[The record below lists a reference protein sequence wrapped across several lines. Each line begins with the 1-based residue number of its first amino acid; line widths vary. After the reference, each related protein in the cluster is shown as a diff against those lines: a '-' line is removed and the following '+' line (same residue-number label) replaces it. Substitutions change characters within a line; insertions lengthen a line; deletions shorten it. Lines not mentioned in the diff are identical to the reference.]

1 MSQANVEAVR
11 AVYEDWGKG
20 NFRSGVD
27 LYDPLALLVQGPG
40 FPEAGAYLGLE
51 GFAEYMQTFLEAWE
65 RVTIEAEDLV
75 DSGDS
80 VVAAVMQRAIG
91 KGSEA
96 PVEFRYFQVWSFRG
110 GKVIRLETFRD
121 RATAFE
127 AAGLSSAPDGA

>member
-51 GFAEYMQTFLEAWE
+51 GFAEYMRTFLEAWE

-121 RATAFE
+121 RATAFA

>member
-11 AVYEDWGKG
+11 AIYEEWRNG
-20 NFRSGVD
+20 NFGAGVD
-27 LYDPLALLVQGPG
+27 HYDPLALLVQGPG

-51 GFAEYMQTFLEAWE
+51 GFAEYMGTFLEAWQ
-65 RVTIEAEDLV
+65 RVTIEAEELV
-75 DSGDS
+75 GNGDS
-80 VVAAVMQRAIG
+80 VIAAVIQRAIG

-110 GKVIRLETFRD
+110 DKVIRLETVRD

-127 AAGLSSAPDGA
+127 AVGLSSARDDA